1 MISQNLFCWEFVL
14 IFMEIQV
21 EIRKLHAL
29 IQKLLFK
36 ENPLLMLTN
45 QYKALFIILINQNK
59 VLCIKTKQRSE
70 NSRKSVF

>member
-1 MISQNLFCWEFVL
+1 
-14 IFMEIQV
+14 MEIQV

-36 ENPLLMLTN
+36 KIPLLMLTN

-59 VLCIKTKQRSE
+59 VLCIKTKQRSGT
-70 NSRKSVF
+70 SRESVY

>member
-1 MISQNLFCWEFVL
+1 
-14 IFMEIQV
+14 MEIQV

-70 NSRKSVF
+70 NSSESVF